1 MDWSWLGEVREHTVC
16 SLSPSIGFEFFL
28 QLLQAWLRC
37 SLMTMMLRMEESPG
51 RCGGNRRLTNIGPRP
66 SWRPDTA
73 SPNMEHNLPWT
84 PGTQEPCCWRCGTPQ
99 QGWGAT
105 VILTATEVDQR
116 FSIQTEHILHQHC
129 QVLHNNF
136 VKGAGTFHWGSQSKG
151 GNFVL
156 TLLSIRLTQNFYQII
171 SGTK

>member
-28 QLLQAWLRC
+28 QLLQTWLRC

-129 QVLHNNF
+129 QVLHKKF
-136 VKGAGTFHWGSQSKG
+136 VKFVCKPRFHFHSNQQLRQS
-151 GNFVL
+151 
-156 TLLSIRLTQNFYQII
+156 
-171 SGTK
+171 

>member
-16 SLSPSIGFEFFL
+16 SLSPLIGFEFFL

-105 VILTATEVDQR
+105 VILTATQVDMKGFPYKLNIFYTNIAKYCTTILPNLFVNPDFIFTQISSR
-116 FSIQTEHILHQHC
+116 ISPRLVRISILRKSIL
-129 QVLHNNF
+129 
-136 VKGAGTFHWGSQSKG
+136 
-151 GNFVL
+151 
-156 TLLSIRLTQNFYQII
+156 LLML
-171 SGTK
+171 